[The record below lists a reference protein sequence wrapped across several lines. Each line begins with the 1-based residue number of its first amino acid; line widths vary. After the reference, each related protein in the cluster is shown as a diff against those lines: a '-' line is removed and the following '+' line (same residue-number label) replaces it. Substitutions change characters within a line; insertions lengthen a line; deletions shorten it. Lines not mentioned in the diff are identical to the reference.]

1 MIVSISILN
10 GMKFI
15 TAIVFYYIDYFGY
28 RFVKAN
34 EIKEIEFSCET
45 EKQYSHYIINN
56 IKERVLKKLENLKN
70 IDVSIKVY
78 DDENITHKFIYSVF
92 NENINPIPEKK
103 LSKNYVVIVVRQN
116 QKTLFMGMV

>member
-1 MIVSISILN
+1 
-10 GMKFI
+10 MKFVS
-15 TAIVFYYIDYFGY
+15 AIIFYYIDYWNKY
-28 RFVKAN
+28 TFVKAT
-34 EIKEIEFSCET
+34 EIKETEFFRET
-45 EKQYSHYIINN
+45 KRQYSHYIINN
-56 IKERVLKKLENLKN
+56 IKERVLKKLENLQN

-92 NENINPIPEKK
+92 NENINPTPEKK

>member
-10 GMKFI
+10 EMKFI

-34 EIKEIEFSCET
+34 EIKEIEFSCKT
-45 EKQYSHYIINN
+45 EKQYVHYIINN
-56 IKERVLKKLENLKN
+56 IKEKVLEKLENLQN

-92 NENINPIPEKK
+92 NEYINPTLGKK
-103 LSKNYVVIVVRQN
+103 PSKERIVIVVRHN
-116 QKTLFMGMV
+116 EKLLYFGMV